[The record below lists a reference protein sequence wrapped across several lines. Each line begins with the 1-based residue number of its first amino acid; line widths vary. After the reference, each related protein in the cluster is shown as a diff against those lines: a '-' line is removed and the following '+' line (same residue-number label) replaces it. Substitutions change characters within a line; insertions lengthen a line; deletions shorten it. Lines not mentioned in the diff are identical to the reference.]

1 MQRIIK
7 SMNSDM
13 TVEIMSSCAY
23 HSVLNKIMQT
33 IKFTIQNLIV
43 KENS

>member
-13 TVEIMSSCAY
+13 TIEIMSSCEY
-23 HSVLNKIMQT
+23 HSVLNKTMQA